1 LTPNTKKPQLIDGPV
16 AKTLFNLTIPMIIGM
31 VGMVAFNLVDTF
43 FVGQLG
49 TQELAALSFTFPI
62 IMVIGS
68 LAMGIGTGASAV
80 ISQAIGRG
88 DNHKVKR
95 LTTDSLILSFLL
107 VAFFVA
113 FGMLTIEPLF
123 RLLGAEPEI
132 IPLIRE
138 YMVIWYPGV
147 LFVIIPMV
155 GNNAIRATG
164 DTKTPS
170 AIMLVAVVVNIVLDP
185 LLIFGLGP
193 FPILGLAG
201 AAIATVVSRA
211 ITLVVA
217 LWVLYYRDRML
228 TFELPAPKELIDS
241 WKSILYIGLPVAGT
255 RLLIPISMG
264 VIYSLVASYGHE
276 AVAAFGVGIRI
287 EFFAMTVVFALS
299 TVIGPFVGQNW
310 GARRFDRV
318 VQGVRYSNI
327 FSLVWGVAMF
337 VILALA
343 SRPIASLF
351 NDDPHVISITML
363 FLWIVPIGYALFGVF
378 LISTMT
384 LNVLNKPGPAAV
396 LMVIQ
401 MFGLYIPLA
410 YMGSYLFGLP
420 GIFGAIVLAYS
431 LSGIAS
437 HFVLKRVLRVLAIG
451 AKHQRD

>member
-1 LTPNTKKPQLIDGPV
+1 LTNTTKKPRLTEGPV
-16 AKTLFNLTIPMIIGM
+16 AKTLLNLTVPMIFGM

-88 DNHKVKR
+88 DHHKVQR
-95 LTTDSLILSFLL
+95 LTTDSLFLSFLL

-113 FGMLTIEPLF
+113 LGMLTIDPLF

-147 LFVIIPMV
+147 LFLIIPMV

-170 AIMLVAVVVNIVLDP
+170 AIMLVAVVVNIILDP

-193 FPILGLAG
+193 FPMLGLTG

-211 ITLVVA
+211 ITLVFA
-217 LWVLYYRDRML
+217 MWVLYYRDRMM
-228 TFELPAPKELIDS
+228 TFELPALKEVIDS
-241 WKSILYIGLPVAGT
+241 WKSILHIGLPVAGT
-255 RLLIPISMG
+255 RLLSPIAMG
-264 VIYSLVASYGHE
+264 VIIALVASYGHE

-287 EFFAMTVVFALS
+287 EFFALTVVFALS
-299 TVIGPFVGQNW
+299 TVMGPFVGQNW
-310 GARRFDRV
+310 GARRFERV
-318 VQGVRYSNI
+318 NLGVKYSI
-327 FSLVWGVAMF
+327 VFSLAWGVAMF
-337 VILALA
+337 TMLALA
-343 SRPIASLF
+343 ARPIASLF
-351 NDDPHVISITML
+351 NDDPQVISIIML
-363 FLWIVPIGYALFGVF
+363 YLWIVPIGYALFSVF
-378 LISTMT
+378 QISTMT
-384 LNVLNKPGPAAV
+384 LNVLNRPGSAAV

-401 MFGLYIPLA
+401 MFILYIPLA
-410 YMGSYLFGLP
+410 YLGSYLFGLT
-420 GIFGAIVLAYS
+420 GIFVAIVLAYS

-437 HFVLKRVLRVLAIG
+437 HFVLKRVLSIG
-451 AKHQRD
+451 A

>member
-1 LTPNTKKPQLIDGPV
+1 MTTSKKKPQLINGPV
-16 AKTLFNLTIPMIIGM
+16 AKILLNLTIPMIFGM

-80 ISQAIGRG
+80 ISKAIGRG
-88 DNHKVKR
+88 DRQKVKR
-95 LTTDSLILSFLL
+95 FTTDSLILSLLL

-113 FGMLTIEPLF
+113 FGMLTIGPLF

-138 YMVIWYPGV
+138 YMIIWYPGV
-147 LFVIIPMV
+147 LFLIIPMV

-193 FPILGLAG
+193 FPRLGLTG

-211 ITLVVA
+211 ITFVVA
-217 LWVLYYRDRML
+217 IWVLHYRDRML
-228 TFELPAPKELIDS
+228 TLELHPLKAVIDS

-255 RLLIPISMG
+255 RLLTPVAMG
-264 VIYSLVASYGHE
+264 VIYALVASYGHE

-287 EFFAMTVVFALS
+287 EFFAMTVIFALS

-310 GARRFDRV
+310 GARRLDRV
-318 VQGVRYSNI
+318 NLGVKYSNI
-327 FSLVWGVAMF
+327 FSLAWGVAMF
-337 VILALA
+337 TVLVLAA
-343 SRPIASLF
+343 RPIASLF
-351 NDDPHVISITML
+351 NDDPQVISIIML
-363 FLWIVPIGYALFGVF
+363 YLWIVPTGYALFGVF
-378 LISTMT
+378 QISTMT
-384 LNVLNKPGPAAV
+384 LNVLNKPIPAAI

-410 YMGSYLFGLP
+410 FAGSYLFGLA
-420 GIFGAIVLAYS
+420 GIFAAIVIAYS
-431 LSGIAS
+431 LSGIAAY
-437 HFVLKRVLRVLAIG
+437 FVYKRILRI
-451 AKHQRD
+451 

>member
-1 LTPNTKKPQLIDGPV
+1 MTTTTKKPKLTEGPV

-113 FGMLTIEPLF
+113 FGMMTIEPLF
-123 RLLGAEPEI
+123 SLLGAEPEI

-147 LFVIIPMV
+147 LFLIIPMV
-155 GNNAIRATG
+155 GNSAIRATG

-170 AIMLVAVVVNIVLDP
+170 AIMLVAVAVNIVLDP

-193 FPILGLAG
+193 FPMLGLAG

-217 LWVLYYRDRML
+217 LWVLYYRDRMM
-228 TFELPAPKELIDS
+228 TFELPAQKEVIDS
-241 WKSILYIGLPVAGT
+241 WKSILNIGLPVAGT

-264 VIYSLVASYGHE
+264 VIIALVASYGHE

-287 EFFAMTVVFALS
+287 EFFALTVVFALS
-299 TVIGPFVGQNW
+299 TVMGPFVGQNW

-318 VQGVRYSNI
+318 MQGVKYSNI
-327 FSLVWGVAMF
+327 FSLAWGVAMF
-337 VILALA
+337 AMLALA
-343 SRPIASLF
+343 ARPIASLF
-351 NDDPHVISITML
+351 NDDPLVISIIIL
-363 FLWIVPIGYALFGVF
+363 YLWIVPIGYALFGVF
-378 LISTMT
+378 QISTMT
-384 LNVLNKPGPAAV
+384 LNVLNKPFPAAV

-401 MFGLYIPLA
+401 MFVLYIPLA
-410 YMGSYLFGLP
+410 FVGSYLFGLP

-437 HFVLKRVLRVLAIG
+437 HFVLKRVLAIG
-451 AKHQRD
+451 AEHQRD

>member
-1 LTPNTKKPQLIDGPV
+1 
-16 AKTLFNLTIPMIIGM
+16 MIIGM

-62 IMVIGS
+62 IMVIVS

-88 DNHKVKR
+88 DHHKVQR

-170 AIMLVAVVVNIVLDP
+170 AIMLVAVVVNIILDP

-193 FPILGLAG
+193 FPMLGLTG

-217 LWVLYYRDRML
+217 LWVLCYRDRMM
-228 TFELPAPKELIDS
+228 TFELPATKELIDS

-255 RLLIPISMG
+255 RLLSPVAMG
-264 VIYSLVASYGHE
+264 VIISLVASYGHE
-276 AVAAFGVGIRI
+276 AVAAFGVGTRI
-287 EFFAMTVVFALS
+287 EFFALTVVFALS
-299 TVIGPFVGQNW
+299 TVMGPFVGQNW
-310 GARRFDRV
+310 GARRFERV
-318 VQGVRYSNI
+318 NLGVRYSTV

-337 VILALA
+337 TVLALA
-343 SRPIASLF
+343 ARPIASLF
-351 NDDPHVISITML
+351 NDDPQVISIIML
-363 FLWIVPIGYALFGVF
+363 YLWIVPIGYALFGVF
-378 LISTMT
+378 QISTMT
-384 LNVLNKPGPAAV
+384 LNVLNRPGPAAV
-396 LMVIQ
+396 LMIIQ
-401 MFGLYIPLA
+401 MFILYIPLA
-410 YMGSYLFGLP
+410 YLGSYLFGLA
-420 GIFGAIVLAYS
+420 GIFAAIVLAYS

-437 HFVLKRVLRVLAIG
+437 HFVLKRVLAITG
-451 AKHQRD
+451 

>member
-1 LTPNTKKPQLIDGPV
+1 MTPTNKPRLTEGPV
-16 AKTLFNLTIPMIIGM
+16 AKTLLNLTIPMIFGM

-88 DNHKVKR
+88 DHHKVQR

-107 VAFFVA
+107 VTFFVA
-113 FGMLTIEPLF
+113 TGMLTIEPLF
-123 RLLGAEPEI
+123 RLLGAEPDI
-132 IPLIRE
+132 VPLIKE

-185 LLIFGLGP
+185 ILIFGLGP
-193 FPILGLAG
+193 FPRLELAG
-201 AAIATVVSRA
+201 AAIATVLARA

-217 LWVLYYRDRML
+217 LWVLYYRDRMM
-228 TFELPAPKELIDS
+228 TFEVPDTKEVIDS

-255 RLLIPISMG
+255 RLLSPVAMG
-264 VIYSLVASYGHE
+264 VVYAMVAFYGHE

-287 EFFAMTVVFALS
+287 EFFALTVVFALS
-299 TVIGPFVGQNW
+299 TVIGPFAGQNW
-310 GARRFDRV
+310 GARKYDRLY
-318 VQGVRYSNI
+318 QGVKYSNI
-327 FSLVWGVAMF
+327 FSLVWGAAMF
-337 VILALA
+337 AILALA
-343 SRPIASLF
+343 AEPIASLF
-351 NDDPHVISITML
+351 NDDPQVISSTVL
-363 FLWIVPIGYALFGVF
+363 FLRIVPIGYALFGFF
-378 LISTMT
+378 LISTMI
-384 LNVLNKPGPAAV
+384 LNVLNKPMPAAL

-410 YMGSYLFGLP
+410 YVGSYLFGLT
-420 GIFGAIVLAYS
+420 GIFAAVVLAYS
-431 LSGIAS
+431 LSGLAS
-437 HFVLKRVLRVLAIG
+437 HFVLKRVL
-451 AKHQRD
+451 AKTK

>member
-1 LTPNTKKPQLIDGPV
+1 MTNPTKKPLLIEGPV
-16 AKTLFNLTIPMIIGM
+16 GKVLLNLTVPMVFGM
-31 VGMVAFNLVDTF
+31 IGMVAFNLVDTF

-68 LAMGIGTGASAV
+68 LAIGIGTGASAV

-88 DNHKVKR
+88 DHHKVKR

-113 FGMLTIEPLF
+113 FGMMTIEPLF
-123 RLLGAEPEI
+123 KLLGAEPEI

-193 FPILGLAG
+193 FPMLGLAG
-201 AAIATVVSRA
+201 AAIATVISRA

-217 LWVLYYRDRML
+217 LWVLYYRDRMV

-241 WKSILYIGLPVAGT
+241 WKSILYIGLPVTGT

-264 VIYSLVASYGHE
+264 VIYALVASYGHE

-287 EFFAMTVVFALS
+287 EFFAMTVIFALS

-337 VILALA
+337 TILALA

-351 NDDPHVISITML
+351 NDDPQVISITML
-363 FLWIVPIGYALFGVF
+363 FLWIVPVGYALFGVF

-384 LNVLNKPGPAAV
+384 LNVLNKPFPAAV

-410 YMGSYLFGLP
+410 YVGSYLFGLP
-420 GIFGAIVLAYS
+420 GIFGAIVMAYS

-437 HFVLKRVLRVLAIG
+437 HFVLKRGLAIEG
-451 AKHQRD
+451 

>member
-1 LTPNTKKPQLIDGPV
+1 LTNTTKKPRLTEGPV
-16 AKTLFNLTIPMIIGM
+16 AKTLLNLTVPMIFGM

-88 DNHKVKR
+88 DHHKVQR
-95 LTTDSLILSFLL
+95 LTTDSLFLSFLL

-113 FGMLTIEPLF
+113 LGMLTIDPLF

-147 LFVIIPMV
+147 LFLIIPMV

-170 AIMLVAVVVNIVLDP
+170 AIMLVAVVVNIILDP

-193 FPILGLAG
+193 FPMLGLTG

-211 ITLVVA
+211 ITLVFA
-217 LWVLYYRDRML
+217 MWVLYYRDRMM
-228 TFELPAPKELIDS
+228 TFELPALKEVIDS
-241 WKSILYIGLPVAGT
+241 WKSILHIGLPVAGT
-255 RLLIPISMG
+255 RLLSPIAMG
-264 VIYSLVASYGHE
+264 VIIALVASYGHE

-287 EFFAMTVVFALS
+287 EFFALTVVFALS
-299 TVIGPFVGQNW
+299 TVMGPFVGQNW
-310 GARRFDRV
+310 GARRFERV
-318 VQGVRYSNI
+318 NLGVKYSI
-327 FSLVWGVAMF
+327 VFSLAWGVAMF
-337 VILALA
+337 TMLALA
-343 SRPIASLF
+343 ARPIASLF
-351 NDDPHVISITML
+351 NDDPQVISIIML
-363 FLWIVPIGYALFGVF
+363 YLWIVPIGYALFSVF
-378 LISTMT
+378 QISTMT
-384 LNVLNKPGPAAV
+384 LNVLNRPGSAAV

-401 MFGLYIPLA
+401 MFILYIPLA
-410 YMGSYLFGLP
+410 YLGSYLFGLT
-420 GIFGAIVLAYS
+420 GIFVAIVLAYS

-437 HFVLKRVLRVLAIG
+437 HFVLKRVLAIG
-451 AKHQRD
+451 A

>member
-1 LTPNTKKPQLIDGPV
+1 LTSTTKKPLLIEGPV

-31 VGMVAFNLVDTF
+31 VGMVAFNLADTF

-88 DNHKVKR
+88 DHHKVKR

-107 VAFFVA
+107 VAFFVL
-113 FGMLTIEPLF
+113 FGMMTIDPLF
-123 RLLGAEPEI
+123 SLLGAEPEI
-132 IPLIRE
+132 IPLVRE

-147 LFVIIPMV
+147 LFLIIPMV
-155 GNNAIRATG
+155 GNSAIRATG

-170 AIMLVAVVVNIVLDP
+170 AIMLVAVAVNIVLDP

-193 FPILGLAG
+193 FPMLGLAG

-217 LWVLYYRDRML
+217 LWVLYYRDRMM
-228 TFELPAPKELIDS
+228 TFELPSQKEVIDS
-241 WKSILYIGLPVAGT
+241 WKSILNIGLPVAGT

-264 VIYSLVASYGHE
+264 VIYALVASYGHE

-310 GARRFDRV
+310 GAHQFDRV

-337 VILALA
+337 AILALA

-351 NDDPHVISITML
+351 NDDPQVISIIML
-363 FLWIVPIGYALFGVF
+363 FLWIVPVGYALFGVF
-378 LISTMT
+378 LISTMV
-384 LNVLNKPGPAAV
+384 LNVLNKPFPAAV

-410 YMGSYLFGLP
+410 CVGSYLFGLQ
-420 GIFGAIVLAYS
+420 GIFGAIVVAYS

-437 HFVLKRVLRVLAIG
+437 HFVLKRVLAIG
-451 AKHQRD
+451 AEHQRDQ

>member
-1 LTPNTKKPQLIDGPV
+1 
-16 AKTLFNLTIPMIIGM
+16 MIFGM

-88 DNHKVKR
+88 DHHKVQR
-95 LTTDSLILSFLL
+95 LTTDSLFLSFLL

-113 FGMLTIEPLF
+113 LGMLTIDPLF

-147 LFVIIPMV
+147 LFLIIPMV

-170 AIMLVAVVVNIVLDP
+170 AIMLVAVVVNIILDP

-193 FPILGLAG
+193 FPMLGLTG

-211 ITLVVA
+211 ITLVFA
-217 LWVLYYRDRML
+217 MWVLYYRDRMM
-228 TFELPAPKELIDS
+228 TFELPALKEVIDS
-241 WKSILYIGLPVAGT
+241 WKSILHIGLPVAGT
-255 RLLIPISMG
+255 RLLSPIAMG
-264 VIYSLVASYGHE
+264 VIIALVASYGHE

-287 EFFAMTVVFALS
+287 EFFALTVVFALS
-299 TVIGPFVGQNW
+299 TVMGPFVGQNW
-310 GARRFDRV
+310 GARRFERV
-318 VQGVRYSNI
+318 NLGVKYSI
-327 FSLVWGVAMF
+327 VFSLAWGVAMF
-337 VILALA
+337 TMLALA
-343 SRPIASLF
+343 ARPIASLF
-351 NDDPHVISITML
+351 NDDPQVISIIML
-363 FLWIVPIGYALFGVF
+363 YLWIVPIGYALFSVF
-378 LISTMT
+378 QISTMT
-384 LNVLNKPGPAAV
+384 LNVLNRPGSAAV

-401 MFGLYIPLA
+401 MFILYIPLA
-410 YMGSYLFGLP
+410 YLGSYLFGLT
-420 GIFGAIVLAYS
+420 GIFVAIVLAYS

-437 HFVLKRVLRVLAIG
+437 HFVLKRVLAIG
-451 AKHQRD
+451 A

>member
-1 LTPNTKKPQLIDGPV
+1 MTPTTKPRLTEGPV
-16 AKTLFNLTIPMIIGM
+16 AKTLFNLTVPMIFGM
-31 VGMVAFNLVDTF
+31 VGMVAFNLIDTF

-88 DNHKVKR
+88 DHHKVKR

-107 VAFFVA
+107 VAFFVSI
-113 FGMLTIEPLF
+113 GMLTIEPLF
-123 RLLGAEPEI
+123 RLLGAEPDI
-132 IPLIRE
+132 VPLIKE

-147 LFVIIPMV
+147 LFLIIPMV

-170 AIMLVAVVVNIVLDP
+170 AIMLVAVVVNIILDP

-193 FPILGLAG
+193 FPMLGLTG

-217 LWVLYYRDRML
+217 LWVLYYRDRMV
-228 TFELPAPKELIDS
+228 TFELPAPKEVIDS

-255 RLLIPISMG
+255 RLLSPVAMG
-264 VIYSLVASYGHE
+264 VIYALIASYGHE

-287 EFFAMTVVFALS
+287 EFLALTVVFALS

-310 GARRFDRV
+310 GARQYDRV
-318 VQGVRYSNI
+318 YQGVRYSNG
-327 FSLVWGVAMF
+327 FSLVWGVVMF
-337 VILALA
+337 TMLALA
-343 SRPIASLF
+343 ARPIASLF
-351 NDDPHVISITML
+351 NDDPQVISITML
-363 FLWIVPIGYALFGVF
+363 FLWIVPLGYALFGVF

-384 LNVLNKPGPAAV
+384 LNVLNKPFPAAV

-410 YMGSYLFGLP
+410 YVGSYLFGLT
-420 GIFGAIVLAYS
+420 GIFVAIVLAYS
-431 LSGIAS
+431 LTGIAS
-437 HFVLKRVLRVLAIG
+437 HFVLKRVLAR
-451 AKHQRD
+451 AK

>member
-1 LTPNTKKPQLIDGPV
+1 MTPTTKPRLTEGPV
-16 AKTLFNLTIPMIIGM
+16 AKTLFNLTVPMIFGM

-49 TQELAALSFTFPI
+49 TLELAALSFTFPI

-88 DNHKVKR
+88 DHHKVKR

-107 VAFFVA
+107 VAFFVSI
-113 FGMLTIEPLF
+113 GMLTIEPLF
-123 RLLGAEPEI
+123 RLLGAEPDI
-132 IPLIRE
+132 VPLIKE

-147 LFVIIPMV
+147 LFLIIPMV

-170 AIMLVAVVVNIVLDP
+170 AIMLVAVVVNIILDP

-193 FPILGLAG
+193 FPMLGLTG

-217 LWVLYYRDRML
+217 LWVLYYRDRMV
-228 TFELPAPKELIDS
+228 TFELPAPKEVIDS

-255 RLLIPISMG
+255 RLLSPVAMG
-264 VIYSLVASYGHE
+264 VIYALIASYGHE

-287 EFFAMTVVFALS
+287 EFLALTVVFALS

-310 GARRFDRV
+310 GARQYDRV
-318 VQGVRYSNI
+318 YQGVRYSNG
-327 FSLVWGVAMF
+327 FSLVWGVVMF
-337 VILALA
+337 TMLALA
-343 SRPIASLF
+343 ARPIASLF
-351 NDDPHVISITML
+351 NDDPQVISITML
-363 FLWIVPIGYALFGVF
+363 FLWIVPLGYALFGVF

-384 LNVLNKPGPAAV
+384 LNVLNKPFPAAV

-410 YMGSYLFGLP
+410 YVGSYLFGLT

-437 HFVLKRVLRVLAIG
+437 HFALKRVLAR
-451 AKHQRD
+451 AK